1 MYYAKNVFYDTFEE
15 IEVSKNQFSPPE
27 FIIDFNNLQ
36 SKFRNR
42 PGSREK
48 MKMVMNLVEM
58 RVLTA
63 KIRPIALRGAELS
76 F

>member
-1 MYYAKNVFYDTFEE
+1 MFYYTFEE

-27 FIIDFNNLQ
+27 FIIDFSNLQ
-36 SKFRNR
+36 SNFRNR

-58 RVLTA
+58 RAMEL